1 MILMFGLLVGA
12 LSQPSF
18 NCDRAE
24 TGAERAICADADLSR
39 QDRELAT
46 LYRDVRARL
55 SPEARAAL
63 RQDQRWFLGARD
75 QWFENRDRWDGFPT
89 LAERMEQ
96 RSDFLASIDA
106 GARGWTGRW
115 RNAAGALTV
124 TEEGGRLTL
133 AFNTAHPANARWLC
147 DVSLTGDPVNGVIE
161 GPADMDGNY
170 RLSARL
176 LGDVIRVDETLVEG
190 RSGPPGYC
198 GANGF
203 VSGSFFRV
211 RD

>member
-1 MILMFGLLVGA
+1 MIMMFGLLMGA

-24 TGAERAICADADLSR
+24 TGTERAICADADLSR
-39 QDRELAT
+39 QDLELAT
-46 LYRDVRARL
+46 LYRDVRDRL
-55 SPEARAAL
+55 SPEARDAL

-75 QWFENRDRWDGFPT
+75 QWFENRDRWAGFPT
-89 LAERMEQ
+89 LAERMEE
-96 RSDFLASIDA
+96 RSEFLESIDA
-106 GARGWTGRW
+106 EARGWTGRW
-115 RNAAGALTV
+115 RNAAGALNI
-124 TEEGGRLTL
+124 TEHEGRLTL

-147 DVSLTGDPVNGVIE
+147 DVSLTGEPVEGVIE
-161 GPADMDGNY
+161 GPADTDESY

-176 LGDVIRVDETLVEG
+176 LGDVIQVEETPVEG
-190 RSGPPGYC
+190 HGGPPEYC

-203 VSGSFFRV
+203 VGGSFFRV